1 MILDKFPST
10 EDFYKTYWN
19 KKPFVVRHAIATE
32 TFDNLIDGDTLA
44 GLSLEEDIKSRLVI
58 TEPSGDK
65 WTCHHGPLEEDRFE
79 SLESN
84 NWSLLVQNVEQYH
97 TDTAKLLKSFHF
109 SPRWLLDDIMVSYSA
124 PGGSVGP
131 HTDSYHVFLV
141 QGIGKR
147 TWKIGSAPIENEE
160 CIDGLD
166 LKVLKNGFDGESVE
180 VAMGDVIYI
189 PPHFAHE
196 GTTTEEA
203 MTFSVGFLGPQLSEL
218 LVEYGHYLEQ
228 NEKLNTR
235 YSGQG
240 LNAKSAAF
248 TIAPQAQ
255 STIQNEIINTLQ
267 SEGFAIWMAEYFS
280 TPTHDDIE
288 NIETYNNQLSSE
300 DILINLQNGQ
310 SLYKPEHI
318 KLTITSNPDGKTN
331 LAVHGKSVPT
341 TLEHNGLIQ
350 HLNENNDISI
360 DSLNTLD
367 DQNTLMTLI
376 TNLCN
381 QDILF
386 FEN

>member
-19 KKPFVVRHAIATE
+19 KKPFVVRSAIPTE
-32 TFDNLIDGDTLA
+32 TFDHLIDGDTLA

-79 SLESN
+79 RLGDN

-97 TDTAKLLKSFHF
+97 TDTADLLKSFHF

-141 QGIGKR
+141 QGMGKR
-147 TWKIGSAPIENEE
+147 TWKIGNTPIEKEE

-166 LKVLKNGFDGESVE
+166 LKVLKNGFDGETVDVS
-180 VAMGDVIYI
+180 MGDVIYI

-196 GTTTEEA
+196 GTTTEES

-218 LVEYGHYLEQ
+218 FVEYGHYLEQ
-228 NEKLNTR
+228 RDEINKR

-240 LNAKSAAF
+240 LNAESAAF
-248 TIAPQAQ
+248 TITPHAQ
-255 STIQNEIINTLQ
+255 NTIQNNLITALQ
-267 SEGFAIWMAEYFS
+267 SENFSIWMAEYFS

-288 NIETYNNQLSSE
+288 NLETCDTPLSSE
-300 DILINLQNGQ
+300 EILTELKNGQ
-310 SLYKPEHI
+310 TLHKPEHI
-318 KLTITSNPDGKTN
+318 KLTITTSSSGKPN
-331 LAVHGKSVPT
+331 LAVHGACIPT
-341 TLEHNGLIQ
+341 TLDHNELIHQ
-350 HLNENNDISI
+350 LNENNSI
-360 DSLNTLD
+360 TIENLGTLG
-367 DQNTLMTLI
+367 DQNTLMPLI
-376 TNLCN
+376 TELYNKN
-381 QDILF
+381 ILF
-386 FEN
+386 LT